1 MKVSPGVA
9 SPTFMTYKV
18 VKHTRASRVVRLLES
33 YCDDTFQLMKIAIS
47 LPDPLFNAGEQLAEE
62 LGIPRSQ
69 LYAEALASYL
79 KTHGGPAI
87 TAKLNEIHGAM
98 AMPVE
103 PALTKAQ
110 LRTLNH
116 EAW

>member
-1 MKVSPGVA
+1 MDDTTQ
-9 SPTFMTYKV
+9 TFR
-18 VKHTRASRVVRLLES
+18 RAPNQQVVRLHES
-33 YCDDTFQLMKIAIS
+33 YWGDTFQSMKIAIS
-47 LPDPLFNAGEQLAEE
+47 LPDPLFNAAEQLAAE

-79 KTHGGPAI
+79 STHGGPAI

>member
-1 MKVSPGVA
+1 
-9 SPTFMTYKV
+9 
-18 VKHTRASRVVRLLES
+18 
-33 YCDDTFQLMKIAIS
+33 MKIAIS
-47 LPDPLFNAGEQLAEE
+47 LPDPLFNAAEQLAKE

-69 LYAEALASYL
+69 LYAEALANCLS
-79 KTHGGPAI
+79 THRGPPI

-98 AMPVE
+98 SVPVE
-103 PALTKAQ
+103 AALTSAQ

>member
-1 MKVSPGVA
+1 MDDTTQ
-9 SPTFMTYKV
+9 TFR
-18 VKHTRASRVVRLLES
+18 RAPNQQLVRLQES
-33 YCDDTFQLMKIAIS
+33 YCGDTFQSMKIAIS
-47 LPDPLFNAGEQLAEE
+47 LPDPLFNAAEQLAAE

-79 KTHGGPAI
+79 STHGGPAI